1 MNHSRQGSADAVET
15 PSWVRWLASLSSLSS
30 LVFSRFHQKQQL
42 LFFFEYSRENARR
55 TGKEIND
62 DELAAGIMQA
72 KVKRSSH
79 EEEKN
84 NSVPY
89 VIPFPSDSTFSP
101 WISKEIY
108 HFHFFFVVVVVL
120 LLSLRDRPRNIRSNK
135 QLTTKEKNEK
145 SEGRVECSVWPQ
157 IKMKSVK
164 RLDL

>member
-1 MNHSRQGSADAVET
+1 MQWKPPAGWDDW
-15 PSWVRWLASLSSLSS
+15 PLFLLFLLS
-30 LVFSRFHQKQQL
+30 FFHGFTKNNNYS
-42 LFFFEYSRENARR
+42 FFFEYSRENARR
-55 TGKEIND
+55 TEKEIND
-62 DELAAGIMQA
+62 DELVAGIMQA

-79 EEEKN
+79 EEKKN

-89 VIPFPSDSTFSP
+89 VILFPSDSTFSP

-108 HFHFFFVVVVVL
+108 HFHFFFVVVVVVL